1 MTAKTSGQGKATGK
15 KKQPK
20 DSPADTSFFT
30 VHSDWLQQSVQEFFS
45 NCNWQGQ
52 PLAFQDAQQDGQP
65 LPLTVPVAEFFRALP
80 WEGKPA
86 VGSMPKPSVSV
97 PVRTPSE
104 PAETTLAD
112 LVDLF

>member
-1 MTAKTSGQGKATGK
+1 MTAKTPAKDKAAGK

-20 DSPADTSFFT
+20 KSPADASFFT
-30 VHSDWLQQSVQEFFS
+30 LHSDWLQQSVQEFFS

-52 PLAFQDAQQDGQP
+52 PQAFQEAQQDGHP

-86 VGSMPKPSVSV
+86 VGSMPKPSASV
-97 PVRTPSE
+97 PAKKPE